1 MAEVKPISAEEAKEK
16 TKKAID
22 AEVPKIVN
30 EINNLINAAA
40 NHGKYEAY
48 YSITGEYT
56 AALKEALRKFEN
68 AGYYLNVVA
77 GSTVT
82 IKWSNSSKNS
92 YFALQRQ

>member
-1 MAEVKPISAEEAKEK
+1 MAEVKPIPVEEAKEK
-16 TKKAID
+16 TKKALN

-40 NHGKYEAY
+40 NAGKYEAY

-68 AGYYLNVVA
+68 AGYYINIVMNDSVV
-77 GSTVT
+77 
-82 IKWSNSSKNS
+82 IKWSK
-92 YFALQRQ
+92 

>member
-1 MAEVKPISAEEAKEK
+1 MAEVKPITLEGAKEK
-16 TKKAID
+16 TKKALN

-30 EINNLINAAA
+30 DINNLINAAA
-40 NHGKYEAY
+40 NQGKYEAY

-68 AGYYLNVVA
+68 AGYYINIVA

-82 IKWSNSSKNS
+82 IKWSK
-92 YFALQRQ
+92 